1 MRVSFCKGRLFS
13 DFSGLYYIFL
23 LLNDSV
29 HAIIKWLSL
38 KHKENVMNLEWK
50 QCFRIGVTLFI
61 LYLCTIYW
69 KVVMSMLG
77 VALNSITPIIIGIC
91 LAYLINLLM
100 GFFERSF
107 FPNGFKGKVNQYERT
122 ICMILS
128 VVITVGFVVLVIYMI
143 IPELAKCITT
153 FTEQLPSLINDVSQ
167 NKFVQKVVPKNT
179 INTLKDMNWSTYMDK
194 ISKFLF
200 TGIGGA
206 VDTVASVASS
216 VASVVFTILMGI
228 IFSFYIL
235 TSKEKLISQVKRV
248 SNVVFKEK
256 ITEKISGYIR
266 VMDECFHSYIVGKL
280 LDAVIIGVMCAVVM
294 LICRMPYVAMI
305 STLIGFTALIPVVG
319 AYVGTIIGAFMM
331 LTVSPFKALVFI
343 IIILAVQL
351 VEGNLIY
358 PKIMGSSLGLPGIW
372 VLAAVTIG
380 GSTFG
385 ILGMLIGVPVF
396 ATVYKIA
403 GEGVRKRE
411 IKKQE

>member
-1 MRVSFCKGRLFS
+1 MK
-13 DFSGLYYIFL
+13 I
-23 LLNDSV
+23 
-29 HAIIKWLSL
+29 
-38 KHKENVMNLEWK
+38 EWN
-50 QCFRIGVTLFI
+50 QCFKIGVTLFI
-61 LYLCTIYW
+61 LYLCTTYW
-69 KVVMSMLG
+69 KVAMNMLG
-77 VALNSITPIIIGIC
+77 IAFHSITPLILGVC

-100 GFFERSF
+100 GFFEKSF
-107 FPNGFKGKVNQYERT
+107 FPNGFKGKINQYKRT

-128 VVITVGFVVLVIYMI
+128 VVITVGFVVLLIYMI
-143 IPELAKCITT
+143 IPELLKCIRI
-153 FTEQLPSLINDVSQ
+153 FTEQLPSLVNDVSQ
-167 NKFVQKVVPKNT
+167 NKIVRKIVPENAL
-179 INTLKDMNWSTYMDK
+179 NTLKDLDWSTYIDK

-200 TGIGGA
+200 TGVGGA
-206 VDTVASVASS
+206 VNTVANFASS
-216 VASVVFTILMGI
+216 VASVVITIVMGV

-256 ITEKISGYIR
+256 ITGKISGYIH
-266 VMDECFHSYIVGKL
+266 VMDECFHNYIVGKL
-280 LDAVIIGVMCAVVM
+280 LDAVIIGAMCAVVM

-305 STLIGFTALIPVVG
+305 STLIGVTALIPVVG
-319 AYVGTIIGAFMM
+319 AYVGTAIGAFMM
-331 LTVSPFKALVFI
+331 LTVSPFKAVVFI
-343 IIILAVQL
+343 IIIVVVQL

-396 ATVYKIA
+396 ATIYKIA

-411 IKKQE
+411 QKREANVNE

>member
-1 MRVSFCKGRLFS
+1 
-13 DFSGLYYIFL
+13 
-23 LLNDSV
+23 
-29 HAIIKWLSL
+29 
-38 KHKENVMNLEWK
+38 MNLEWK
-50 QCFRIGVTLFI
+50 QCFRIGVTLFL
-61 LYLCTIYW
+61 LYLCTLYW
-69 KVVMSMLG
+69 NNLAYMFII
-77 VALNSITPIIIGIC
+77 AFNSITPIILGAC

-100 GFFERSF
+100 GFLERTF
-107 FPNGFKGKVNQYERT
+107 FPNGLKGKIMKYKRT

-128 VVITVGFVVLVIYMI
+128 VLFSVGFVVLLIYMI
-143 IPELAKCITT
+143 IPELIKCITI
-153 FTEQLPSLINDVSQ
+153 FTEKFPDLVNDVTKNDIVRKTVPENALNSIQ
-167 NKFVQKVVPKNT
+167 NLDWNT
-179 INTLKDMNWSTYMDK
+179 YIDK

-206 VDTVASVASS
+206 VNTVASVASS
-216 VASVVFTILMGI
+216 VASTVFTIIMGV

-248 SNVVFKEK
+248 SDVVLKEK
-256 ITEKISGYIR
+256 ITEKISGYIH
-266 VMDECFHSYIVGKL
+266 VMDECFHNYIVGKL
-280 LDAVIIGVMCAVVM
+280 LDAVIIGAMCAVAM

-305 STLIGFTALIPVVG
+305 SIVIGFTALIPVVG
-319 AYVGTIIGAFMM
+319 AYVGAAIGAFMM
-331 LTVSPFKALVFI
+331 LTVSPLKALIFI
-343 IIILAVQL
+343 ILIVIIQL

-396 ATVYKIA
+396 ATIYKIT

-411 IKKQE
+411 QKR

>member
-1 MRVSFCKGRLFS
+1 
-13 DFSGLYYIFL
+13 
-23 LLNDSV
+23 
-29 HAIIKWLSL
+29 
-38 KHKENVMNLEWK
+38 MNLEWK
-50 QCFRIGVTLFI
+50 QCFRIGVTLFL
-61 LYLCTIYW
+61 LYLCTLYW
-69 KVVMSMLG
+69 NNLAYMFII
-77 VALNSITPIIIGIC
+77 AFNSITPIILGAC

-100 GFFERSF
+100 GFLERTF
-107 FPNGFKGKVNQYERT
+107 FPNGLKGKVMEYKRT

-128 VVITVGFVVLVIYMI
+128 VLFSVGFVVLIIYMI
-143 IPELAKCITT
+143 IPELIKCITI
-153 FTEQLPSLINDVSQ
+153 FTEKFPALVNDVAKNDIVRKIVPENALNSIQ
-167 NKFVQKVVPKNT
+167 NLDWNT
-179 INTLKDMNWSTYMDK
+179 YIDK

-206 VDTVASVASS
+206 VNTVASVASS
-216 VASVVFTILMGI
+216 VASTVFTIIMGV

-248 SNVVFKEK
+248 SNVVLKEK

-266 VMDECFHSYIVGKL
+266 VMDECFHNYIVGKL
-280 LDAVIIGVMCAVVM
+280 LDAVIIGAMCAVAM

-305 STLIGFTALIPVVG
+305 SIVIGFTALIPVVG
-319 AYVGTIIGAFMM
+319 AYVGAAIGAFMM
-331 LTVSPFKALVFI
+331 LTVSQLKALIFI
-343 IIILAVQL
+343 IIIVIIQL

-396 ATVYKIA
+396 ATIYKIT

-411 IKKQE
+411 QKREADTHE

>member
-1 MRVSFCKGRLFS
+1 MK
-13 DFSGLYYIFL
+13 I
-23 LLNDSV
+23 
-29 HAIIKWLSL
+29 
-38 KHKENVMNLEWK
+38 EWN
-50 QCFRIGVTLFI
+50 QCFKIGVTLFI
-61 LYLCTIYW
+61 LYLCTTYW
-69 KVVMSMLG
+69 KVAMNMLG
-77 VALNSITPIIIGIC
+77 IAFHSITPLILGVC

-100 GFFERSF
+100 GFFEKSF
-107 FPNGFKGKVNQYERT
+107 FPNGFKGKINQYKRT
-122 ICMILS
+122 ICMIIS
-128 VVITVGFVVLVIYMI
+128 VVITVGFVVLLIYMI
-143 IPELAKCITT
+143 IPELLKCIRI
-153 FTEQLPSLINDVSQ
+153 FTEQLPALVNDVSQ
-167 NKFVQKVVPKNT
+167 NKIVRKIVPENAL
-179 INTLKDMNWSTYMDK
+179 NTLKDLDWSTYIDK

-200 TGIGGA
+200 TGVGGA
-206 VDTVASVASS
+206 VNTVANFASS
-216 VASVVFTILMGI
+216 VASVVITIVMGV

-256 ITEKISGYIR
+256 VTGKISGYIH
-266 VMDECFHSYIVGKL
+266 VMDECFHNYIVGKL
-280 LDAVIIGVMCAVVM
+280 LDAVIIGAMCAVVM

-319 AYVGTIIGAFMM
+319 AYVGTAIGAFMM
-331 LTVSPFKALVFI
+331 LTVSPFKAVVFI
-343 IIILAVQL
+343 VIIVVVQL

-396 ATVYKIA
+396 ATIYKIA

-411 IKKQE
+411 QKREANAHE

>member
-1 MRVSFCKGRLFS
+1 
-13 DFSGLYYIFL
+13 
-23 LLNDSV
+23 
-29 HAIIKWLSL
+29 
-38 KHKENVMNLEWK
+38 MNLEWK
-50 QCFRIGVTLFI
+50 QCFKIGVTLFL
-61 LYLCTIYW
+61 LYLCTLYW
-69 KVVMSMLG
+69 NTLAHMFLITF
-77 VALNSITPIIIGIC
+77 NSITPIILGAC

-100 GFFERSF
+100 GFLERTF
-107 FPNGFKGKVNQYERT
+107 FPNGLKGKVMEYKRT

-128 VVITVGFVVLVIYMI
+128 VLFSVGFVVLLIYMI
-143 IPELAKCITT
+143 IPELIKCITI
-153 FTEQLPSLINDVSQ
+153 FTEKFPALVNDVAKNDIVRKIIPENALNSIQ
-167 NKFVQKVVPKNT
+167 NLDWNT
-179 INTLKDMNWSTYMDK
+179 YIDK

-206 VDTVASVASS
+206 VNTVASVASS
-216 VASVVFTILMGI
+216 VASTVFTIIMGV

-248 SNVVFKEK
+248 SNVVLKEK

-266 VMDECFHSYIVGKL
+266 VMDECFHNYIVGKL
-280 LDAVIIGVMCAVVM
+280 LDAVIIGAMCAVAM

-305 STLIGFTALIPVVG
+305 SIVIGFTALIPVVG
-319 AYVGTIIGAFMM
+319 AYVGAAIGAFMM
-331 LTVSPFKALVFI
+331 LTVSPLKALIFI
-343 IIILAVQL
+343 ILIVIIQL

-396 ATVYKIA
+396 ATIYKIA
-403 GEGVRKRE
+403 GAGVRKRE
-411 IKKQE
+411 KNN

>member
-1 MRVSFCKGRLFS
+1 MK
-13 DFSGLYYIFL
+13 I
-23 LLNDSV
+23 
-29 HAIIKWLSL
+29 
-38 KHKENVMNLEWK
+38 EWN
-50 QCFRIGVTLFI
+50 QCFKIGVTLFI
-61 LYLCTIYW
+61 LYLCTTYW
-69 KVVMSMLG
+69 KVAMNMLG
-77 VALNSITPIIIGIC
+77 IAFHSITPLILGVC

-100 GFFERSF
+100 GFFEKSF
-107 FPNGFKGKVNQYERT
+107 FPNGFKGKINQYKRT

-128 VVITVGFVVLVIYMI
+128 VVITVGFVVLLIYMI
-143 IPELAKCITT
+143 IPELLKCIRI
-153 FTEQLPSLINDVSQ
+153 FTEQLPSLVNDVSQ
-167 NKFVQKVVPKNT
+167 NKIVRKIVPENAL
-179 INTLKDMNWSTYMDK
+179 NTLKDLDWSTYIDK

-200 TGIGGA
+200 TGVGGA
-206 VDTVASVASS
+206 VNTVANFASS
-216 VASVVFTILMGI
+216 IASVVITIVMGV

-256 ITEKISGYIR
+256 ITGKISGYIH
-266 VMDECFHSYIVGKL
+266 VMDECFHNYIVGKL
-280 LDAVIIGVMCAVVM
+280 LDAVIIGAMCAVVM

-319 AYVGTIIGAFMM
+319 AYVGTAIGAFMM
-331 LTVSPFKALVFI
+331 LTVSPFKAVVFI
-343 IIILAVQL
+343 IIIVVVQL

-396 ATVYKIA
+396 ATIYKIA

-411 IKKQE
+411 QKREVNSNE